1 MILQGNVYST
11 ALDME
16 TTVCFVAANN
26 FSKEPPR
33 KVCYL
38 LHGLQGRAD
47 NFINYTMLADWCR
60 SYHVLFV
67 LPDGQ
72 RSYYTDMVQGQKFFT
87 YLTQDLPRIVRDV
100 FRVSAAPEDSYI
112 MGTSMG
118 GYGAL
123 KAALT
128 YPENYAACGAFSP
141 ACLDLKRYMTAA
153 WRDGTD
159 ADPFRRAFGAPV
171 ARDFEAVFGPAG
183 TWDPDQDILSLA
195 EKNANAPKKPRIFVT
210 WGAQDIF
217 VETNRAFPD
226 QMKALGWDITSKEV
240 PDRMHN
246 WTFFNEA
253 LKMGLQF
260 CFDKE

>member
-72 RSYYTDMVQGQKFFT
+72 RSYYTDMVQGQKFSPIS
-87 YLTQDLPRIVRDV
+87 PRICPASSGTCSGCRQH
-100 FRVSAAPEDSYI
+100 RRTPISWAPPWAA
-112 MGTSMG
+112 T
-118 GYGAL
+118 AL
-123 KAALT
+123 
-128 YPENYAACGAFSP
+128 
-141 ACLDLKRYMTAA
+141 
-153 WRDGTD
+153 
-159 ADPFRRAFGAPV
+159 
-171 ARDFEAVFGPAG
+171 
-183 TWDPDQDILSLA
+183 
-195 EKNANAPKKPRIFVT
+195 
-210 WGAQDIF
+210 
-217 VETNRAFPD
+217 
-226 QMKALGWDITSKEV
+226 
-240 PDRMHN
+240 
-246 WTFFNEA
+246 
-253 LKMGLQF
+253 
-260 CFDKE
+260 